1 MLFDS
6 RKGKAVVLFM
16 PNVFH
21 ANDCEKYKSGETK
34 YFHEASFDAY
44 CVGYGKST
52 ILLFACL
59 YVHCAGIPSFFFSLV
74 FLRMAHLVAMNGVRC
89 VTAITV

>member
-1 MLFDS
+1 MLFNKVYVCTYKITDCSIRVLCIKAVLFDS

-16 PNVFH
+16 PNVIH
-21 ANDCEKYKSGETK
+21 AHDCEKYKSGETK

-44 CVGYGKST
+44 CVGYGEST

-59 YVHCAGIPSFFFSLV
+59 
-74 FLRMAHLVAMNGVRC
+74 
-89 VTAITV
+89 